1 MNEPDPTPP
10 LPFPAPGPTQPP
22 AERLTVRQHFEAMVS
37 RLTQGDAALIEK
49 LKGSDIERVYFAAWM
64 TAMMDSLDAAALPPD
79 YAARAMCKRFE
90 ECEDYMT
97 AMSDTA
103 ARLSAERDA
112 RLAETAKS
120 N

>member
-1 MNEPDPTPP
+1 MNKPDPTPP
-10 LPFPAPGPTQPP
+10 LPMPEPAQPP
-22 AERLTVRQHFEAMVS
+22 AERLTVRQHFEAMIS
-37 RLTQGDAALIEK
+37 RLTNGDPTLIAQVHK
-49 LKGSDIERVYFAAWM
+49 TDFERVYFAAWM

-79 YAARAMCKRFE
+79 YAAREMGKRFE

-97 AMSDTA
+97 AMSETA